1 MELGLGI
8 VAVLAWTPALV
19 LCALLL
25 IFAIK
30 TSRSCK
36 LESLPWL
43 GVYVFLSVVLS
54 LVWPVLIRQAIDSM
68 GMGMGMGM
76 EPVPFGW
83 TVAAFA
89 VLLHYLGA
97 FFSNMAGLV
106 LGIFILSDLVFLLSK
121 SGVAVEGRFLNRLIR
136 VRERGTTWGTVMVL
150 LLFSKLALA
159 LVLILLY

>member
-1 MELGLGI
+1 MDPYLGVL
-8 VAVLAWTPALV
+8 AVLAWAPAVGLY
-19 LCALLL
+19 ALLL

-43 GVYVFLSVVLS
+43 GVYVFMSVVLS
-54 LVWPVLIRQAIDSM
+54 LSWPVLTRQAIDSM
-68 GMGMGMGM
+68 GMGMGM
-76 EPVPFGW
+76 ERVPFGW
-83 TVAAFA
+83 TVASFA
-89 VLLHYLGA
+89 VLLHYCGA

-106 LGIFILSDLVFLLSK
+106 LGILILSDLVFLLSK